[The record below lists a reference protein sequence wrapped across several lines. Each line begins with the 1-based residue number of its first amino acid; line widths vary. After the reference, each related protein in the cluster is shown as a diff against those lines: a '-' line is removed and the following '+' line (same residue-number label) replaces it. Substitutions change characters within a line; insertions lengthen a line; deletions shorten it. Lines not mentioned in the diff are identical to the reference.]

1 MNPAFRSLLKL
12 AAGVWL
18 VGWAV
23 FGIPWGTFTARPQ
36 RERMIFV
43 PFRQYSYRR
52 RDLAL
57 NLIYYGPLGL
67 IGIGLGWGVAGTT
80 LAAIGLSGLTELV
93 QIFSTDRYPSS
104 TDVVLNT
111 GGAIIGILAALS
123 LRRFRRS

>member
-111 GGAIIGILAALS
+111 GGAIIGSLAALW